1 MASGK
6 RVDGIQ
12 INFIYNSF
20 ISLFVDPKN
29 ICL

>member
-20 ISLFVDPKN
+20 ISLFVDPEN
-29 ICL
+29 I